1 MSRSRQAAVLY
12 AATGAVHVAG
22 VAVHADLAGDV
33 TKPLLMPL
41 LALYAVAAHRER
53 GARVDRRLLLSLALA
68 WAGDVTLQFGGTV
81 ALVVGMAF
89 FALAYGIYA
98 AEFVRTGAFRRRR
111 RWLHLAGYGA
121 AVTGALA
128 WLWPG
133 LSERGVALPMAG
145 YAALMA
151 LMAAAATSWGWRVG
165 AGGGLLLGSDTLIG
179 VGLAEAADVPGRGA
193 LVMATYLLGQA
204 LVVSGWAARAAR
216 PPERPG
222 PLARPV
228 DRVAA

>member
-1 MSRSRQAAVLY
+1 MSRSRQVAVLY
-12 AATGAVHVAG
+12 AAAGAVHVAG
-22 VAVHADLAGDV
+22 AAVHDDLVDNL

-41 LALYAVAAHRER
+41 LALYAMAAHRER
-53 GARVDRRLLLSLALA
+53 GARIDRRLLLSLALA
-68 WAGDVTLQFGGTV
+68 WAGDVTLQLGGTV
-81 ALVVGMAF
+81 ALIVGMVF

-98 AEFVRTGAFRRRR
+98 AEFIRTGAFRRRR

-133 LSERGVALPMAG
+133 LSELGVAWPMAG

-151 LMAAAATSWGWRVG
+151 VMATAATSWGWRVG
-165 AGGGLLLGSDTLIG
+165 VGGALLLGSDTLIG
-179 VGLAEAADVPGRGA
+179 VGLAGAVDVPGRAA

-204 LVVSGWAARAAR
+204 VVVAGWAARTAS
-216 PPERPG
+216 PEPS
-222 PLARPV
+222 RPV
-228 DRVAA
+228 SRPADLVAA

>member
-1 MSRSRQAAVLY
+1 MSRSWQAAVLF
-12 AATGAVHVAG
+12 AVLGAVHVAG
-22 VAVHADLAGDV
+22 VAVHGDLVGDI
-33 TKPLLMPL
+33 TKPLLMPV

-53 GARVDRRLLLSLALA
+53 GARVSRRLLLSLALA

-81 ALVVGMAF
+81 ALMVGMVF

-98 AEFVRTGAFRRRR
+98 VEFIRTGAFRRRR

-121 AVTGALA
+121 AAAGALV

-145 YAALMA
+145 YGALMA
-151 LMAAAATSWGWRVG
+151 LMAATATSWGWRAG
-165 AGGGLLLGSDTLIG
+165 IGGGLLLASDTLIG
-179 VGLAEAADVPGRGA
+179 VGVAETADLPGRGA

-204 LVVSGWAARAAR
+204 LVVSGWTARAAR
-216 PPERPG
+216 PEPTTPVSRPADLV
-222 PLARPV
+222 PA
-228 DRVAA
+228 